1 MSSSSSGSSE
11 GEWEDV
17 ESFPPGKIQH
27 FLTSLHMY
35 IRCFFQLKMER
46 AASPPQWRL
55 CYQPKALFTSI
66 VCSASCIVSHD
77 CTVNRGKRKNAL
89 EKAMEAF
96 DRELRYGLHKTS
108 LLCLLGQGLWMN
120 TASCNPLLQARL
132 LSLVPRELHLSTSG
146 KLYKVLKWFV
156 ARKDHIST
164 ALKDD
169 GETEGGSLEV
179 PGVSLSPV
187 QLLVAVLRILG
198 LRARLVL
205 AFNPISFRPSR
216 PKNTDSLTIRDT
228 DISTREDT
236 GGGEL
241 SETKSALLEHRG
253 EDSAPQPGPHFFRLM
268 EQLKQ
273 SAGREAS
280 MDGSSE
286 AKTEEEGGGESG
298 RRGRGREKRRS
309 SESVESGIGKRRKL
323 SCGNVDTPEK
333 YPTPPNKSSETK
345 TAGSKGKGKQRKDKR
360 TPTTASET
368 SPYFSS
374 QGKTSCG
381 ASNTDGG
388 SGSDSDFVPPKRKA
402 KRLLFGSSSEGSEG
416 ESGEREKRE
425 KGETGKKRGKGKSPR
440 GAPQKN
446 QNVSKKV
453 ELMTRR
459 MSAENTTQTGVYG
472 KIN

>member
-1 MSSSSSGSSE
+1 
-11 GEWEDV
+11 
-17 ESFPPGKIQH
+17 
-27 FLTSLHMY
+27 
-35 IRCFFQLKMER
+35 
-46 AASPPQWRL
+46 
-55 CYQPKALFTSI
+55 
-66 VCSASCIVSHD
+66 
-77 CTVNRGKRKNAL
+77 
-89 EKAMEAF
+89 
-96 DRELRYGLHKTS
+96 
-108 LLCLLGQGLWMN
+108 MN
-120 TASCNPLLQARL
+120 TASCDPLLQARL

-146 KLYKVLKWFV
+146 KLYKVLRWFV

-179 PGVSLSPV
+179 SGVSLSPV
-187 QLLVAVLRILG
+187 QLLVAVLRVLG

-205 AFNPISFRPSR
+205 ALNPISFRPSR
-216 PKNTDSLTIRDT
+216 QKNSDSLTIRDT
-228 DISTREDT
+228 DTSTNLDS
-236 GGGEL
+236 GGKL
-241 SETKSALLEHRG
+241 PETKSSLLGHRG

-273 SAGREAS
+273 SAGREAG

-286 AKTEEEGGGESG
+286 ANTTKTEGEGESG
-298 RRGRGREKRRS
+298 RRGRGRGKRRS

-323 SCGNVDTPEK
+323 SCGKSDTSEK
-333 YPTPPNKSSETK
+333 RSTPPNKSS
-345 TAGSKGKGKQRKDKR
+345 TAGSKGKGKQRKEKR
-360 TPTTASET
+360 TPTTASETSPYFSET

-381 ASNTDGG
+381 ASKTDGG

-416 ESGEREKRE
+416 ESWEREKRE
-425 KGETGKKRGKGKSPR
+425 NGETGKKIGKGKLPR
-440 GAPQKN
+440 GAHQKK

-459 MSAENTTQTGVYG
+459 MSAENTTQAGVYG
-472 KIN
+472 KIKYS